1 MAFQDIHSQVLDEF
15 QAAQGMIEDEL
26 HAAECRMLAD
36 RRDVSDLLEWK
47 SRNRKRV
54 KQAQREW
61 FKSNRE
67 RVNKRRADLLDGMRT
82 KRSVKYLRHLESG
95 RKRLARCMAKKAA
108 VAMRDQLTMGW

>member
-1 MAFQDIHSQVLDEF
+1 MAFEDIHSQVLEEF
-15 QAAQGMIEDEL
+15 SAAQGMIEDEL

-47 SRNRKRV
+47 SRNRRRV

-61 FKSNRE
+61 MRDNRE
-67 RVNKRRADLLDGMRT
+67 RISKRRVAVLDDMRT

-95 RKRLARCMAKKAA
+95 RKRLAQCMAKKMA